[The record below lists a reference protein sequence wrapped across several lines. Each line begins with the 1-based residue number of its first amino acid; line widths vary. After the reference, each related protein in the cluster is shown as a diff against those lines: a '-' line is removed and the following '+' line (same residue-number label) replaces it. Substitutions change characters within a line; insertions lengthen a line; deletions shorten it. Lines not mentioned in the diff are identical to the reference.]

1 MTTELSAGAILFAF
15 IGAAGFWELIKFI
28 LMRIFSKKD
37 KKEEKA
43 ERQEEELAEAVDT
56 LLDAVKGLLHEALE
70 RRCLEALA
78 YGQMTP
84 AMHETIDAL
93 WEPYQRMGLNG
104 TGRALHEKVQE
115 LNITNE

>member
-1 MTTELSAGAILFAF
+1 MTTEHILLAF

-37 KKEEKA
+37 KKEEKV
-43 ERQEEELAEAVDT
+43 EKQEEELSESVNILLLAVQ
-56 LLDAVKGLLHEALE
+56 GLLHEALE
-70 RRCLEALA
+70 RRCLEALSL
-78 YGQMTP
+78 GSMTP

-104 TGRALHEKVQE
+104 TGRALHEKVMR
-115 LNITNE
+115 LDITNE

>member
-1 MTTELSAGAILFAF
+1 MSTSTIVLAV
-15 IGAAGFWELIKFI
+15 IGAGGFWEIIKLI
-28 LMRIFSKKD
+28 LNRIFNKKD
-37 KKEEKA
+37 KHDDKEDL
-43 ERQEEELAEAVDT
+43 QTLA
-56 LLDAVKGLLHEALE
+56 LQGLLHEALE

-104 TGRALHEKVQE
+104 TGKALHDKV
-115 LNITNE
+115 LGLDITNE

>member
-1 MTTELSAGAILFAF
+1 MTTEQTLQIVLAVF
-15 IGAAGFWELIKFI
+15 GAAGFWEIIK
-28 LMRIFSKKD
+28 LVLARIFSKKD
-37 KKEEKA
+37 KHEEK
-43 ERQEEELAEAVDT
+43 EDLQTLA
-56 LLDAVKGLLHEALE
+56 LQGLLHEALE

-104 TGRALHEKVQE
+104 TGRALHDKVQQ
-115 LNITNE
+115 LDITNE

>member
-1 MTTELSAGAILFAF
+1 LTTEHIFLAVL
-15 IGAAGFWELIKFI
+15 GAAGFWEIIKLI
-28 LMRIFSKKD
+28 LTRIFNKKD
-37 KKEEKA
+37 KHDDKEDL
-43 ERQEEELAEAVDT
+43 QTLA
-56 LLDAVKGLLHEALE
+56 LQGLLHEALE

-104 TGRALHEKVQE
+104 TGKALHDKVLE
-115 LNITNE
+115 LDITNE

>member
-1 MTTELSAGAILFAF
+1 MSTSTIVLAV
-15 IGAAGFWELIKFI
+15 IGAGGFWEIIKLI
-28 LMRIFSKKD
+28 LNRIFNKKD
-37 KKEEKA
+37 KHDDKEDL
-43 ERQEEELAEAVDT
+43 QTLA
-56 LLDAVKGLLHEALE
+56 LQGLLHEALE

-104 TGRALHEKVQE
+104 TGKALHDKVLE
-115 LNITNE
+115 LDITNE